1 MDSALHACAQSQ
13 RVPRSPSCAFPAAG
27 IKQVNQNNAAAEPG
41 KTRYRLAV
49 SDGEHWMSALIATQ
63 MAHLVTENR
72 LVVNTVLRLKE
83 YIVQDLGGRKC
94 APASSSQSRDLH
106 LHC

>member
-1 MDSALHACAQSQ
+1 M
-13 RVPRSPSCAFPAAG
+13 
-27 IKQVNQNNAAAEPG
+27 NQNNAAAEPG
-41 KTRYRLAV
+41 KQRYRLAV

-94 APASSSQSRDLH
+94 APALASQHGPACATLAAPGLLRHSRSPS
-106 LHC
+106 